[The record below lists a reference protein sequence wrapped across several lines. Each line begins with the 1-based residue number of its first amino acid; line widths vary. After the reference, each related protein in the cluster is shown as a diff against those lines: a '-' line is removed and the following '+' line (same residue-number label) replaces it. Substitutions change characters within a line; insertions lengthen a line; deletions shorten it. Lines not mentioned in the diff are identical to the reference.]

1 MPKRKININTA
12 SKEELMSLR
21 MMGDTRA
28 EYLVENRPY
37 RNWDDVKEKVPSF
50 SDQMIDDLK
59 KSGATLD

>member
-59 KSGATLD
+59 RSGATLD

>member
-37 RNWDDVKEKVPSF
+37 RNWDDVKRRYPVS
-50 SDQMIDDLK
+50 QIR
-59 KSGATLD
+59 